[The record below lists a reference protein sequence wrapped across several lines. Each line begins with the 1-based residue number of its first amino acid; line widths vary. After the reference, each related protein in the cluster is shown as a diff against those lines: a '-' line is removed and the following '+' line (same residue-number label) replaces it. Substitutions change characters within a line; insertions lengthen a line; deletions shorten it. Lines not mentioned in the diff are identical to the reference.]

1 MCNLFVLRTSCREFF
16 VPFLYLNNSESN
28 VPKHLQCRAFTLIP
42 LKKEASQSFTWPCY
56 HTHVHTKKGLGS
68 VKATCIYVYFSRFA
82 LHDTRHTSKCLY
94 TAGDHFVF
102 PGVGI
107 VSFSRCRILAQCR
120 GPAFLWSPALT
131 YFIAYITPFPLCL
144 LNMQCAVIL
153 STLQDD
159 RDAVY
164 HIETIFSLETVAQLH
179 EAAGMCGQVDSWT
192 IASWT

>member
-68 VKATCIYVYFSRFA
+68 VKATCIYIYFSRFA

-107 VSFSRCRILAQCR
+107 VSFSRCRILASLLVPR
-120 GPAFLWSPALT
+120 TNIFYSLHHS
-131 YFIAYITPFPLCL
+131 FPLCL

-153 STLQDD
+153 SIPQDD

>member
-42 LKKEASQSFTWPCY
+42 LKKKASQSFTWPCY
-56 HTHVHTKKGLGS
+56 HTHVHTKKGPGS

-94 TAGDHFVF
+94 TAGDHLVF

-107 VSFSRCRILAQCR
+107 VSFSRCRILASLLVPRTNIFYSIHHSFSSVLTQYAMCCHSVYSTGWQGCCLPYR
-120 GPAFLWSPALT
+120 NHFLSR
-131 YFIAYITPFPLCL
+131 
-144 LNMQCAVIL
+144 N
-153 STLQDD
+153 SG
-159 RDAVY
+159 
-164 HIETIFSLETVAQLH
+164 S
-179 EAAGMCGQVDSWT
+179 
-192 IASWT
+192 ASWSSWHVWSSG

>member
-1 MCNLFVLRTSCREFF
+1 MCNLFVQRTSCREFF

-42 LKKEASQSFTWPCY
+42 LKKKHLRVLRGLVIIHMCTQRRDLAVSKP
-56 HTHVHTKKGLGS
+56 HVFMFISLDLLYMTLDIP
-68 VKATCIYVYFSRFA
+68 ANAYILLAITQYFLVLA
-82 LHDTRHTSKCLY
+82 Q
-94 TAGDHFVF
+94 F
-102 PGVGI
+102 PFLGVG
-107 VSFSRCRILAQCR
+107 SQHPF
-120 GPAFLWSPALT
+120 WSPALT

-153 STLQDD
+153 SIPQDD

-179 EAAGMCGQVDSWT
+179 EAAGMCGQVDS
-192 IASWT
+192 